1 MILNIKLLFIH
12 LCDTNIGTVNTK
24 DFIYFS
30 IFFQETQGQTN
41 PTWQTVVGN
50 PKVTLSGQRT
60 SMAFIKSELAHQW
73 GLRTQNRFCEV
84 RGSQTGAIPLSHF
97 EAAP

>member
-41 PTWQTVVGN
+41 PT
-50 PKVTLSGQRT
+50 
-60 SMAFIKSELAHQW
+60 
-73 GLRTQNRFCEV
+73 
-84 RGSQTGAIPLSHF
+84 
-97 EAAP
+97 